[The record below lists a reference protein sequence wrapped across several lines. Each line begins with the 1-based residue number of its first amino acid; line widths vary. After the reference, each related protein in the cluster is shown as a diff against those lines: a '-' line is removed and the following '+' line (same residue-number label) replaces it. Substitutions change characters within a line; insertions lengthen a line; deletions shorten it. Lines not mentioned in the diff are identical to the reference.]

1 MSSEIQK
8 YNNAE
13 ELDKKKIFNAD
24 VIDFPKDKKTNY
36 FNNFEIESDYNW
48 KLYDEHNGDDDQLG
62 AVVAI
67 CFMFITLFLI
77 GLVSSLT

>member
-8 YNNAE
+8 YNNTK
-13 ELDKKKIFNAD
+13 ELNKKNFFKAD

-36 FNNFEIESDYNW
+36 LNNFKIESDYKW
-48 KLYDEHNGDDDQLG
+48 KLYDENIGDDDQLG